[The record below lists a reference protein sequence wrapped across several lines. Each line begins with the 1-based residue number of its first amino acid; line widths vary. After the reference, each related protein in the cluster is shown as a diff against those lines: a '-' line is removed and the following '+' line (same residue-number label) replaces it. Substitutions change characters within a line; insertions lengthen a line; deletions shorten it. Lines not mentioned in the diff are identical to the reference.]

1 MKLPLK
7 ASHVEGVVQ
16 METTTERWV
25 MGVLPTSVDEFTGG
39 FLIDGMAV
47 DGWRCVLLGEL
58 GH

>member
-1 MKLPLK
+1 
-7 ASHVEGVVQ
+7 
-16 METTTERWV
+16 

-47 DGWRCVLLGEL
+47 DDWRCVLLGEL